1 MMFNIVHTESEQF
14 SWCWQKKNRKR
25 EAEQEENNEL
35 RNRRRR
41 RSDQGNLLVELTTK
55 HLEVELVSNELTEA
69 GVYPQ
74 LPTQRRGAY

>member
-14 SWCWQKKNRKR
+14 SWCWQKNRIR

-41 RSDQGNLLVELTTK
+41 RSDQGNLLGELTTK
-55 HLEVELVSNELTEA
+55 HLEVELVSKELTEA
-69 GVYPQ
+69 GIYPQ
-74 LPTQRRGAY
+74 LPTQPKFF

>member
-14 SWCWQKKNRKR
+14 SWCWQKNRIR

-74 LPTQRRGAY
+74 LPTQPNFF